1 MEKDQYRK
9 DLDTP
14 YKDREYEEPFME
26 ETAAELGGDVRNERY
41 IEQKR
46 TDRSQDRSN
55 QNGREGIGYGRLGLI
70 LSVLSFFF
78 LPVIFSIAG
87 IVLGFIAR
95 RKGARSVGTW
105 AIGFGIVSLLIAM
118 FILPFF

>member
-105 AIGFGIVSLLIAM
+105 AIGVGIVSLLIAM